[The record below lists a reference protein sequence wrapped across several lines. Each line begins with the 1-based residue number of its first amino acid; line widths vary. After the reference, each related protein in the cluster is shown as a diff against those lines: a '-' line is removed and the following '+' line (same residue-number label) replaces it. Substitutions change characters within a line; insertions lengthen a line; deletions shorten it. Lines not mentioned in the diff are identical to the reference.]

1 MILQQWTIN
10 TWAFFSNLALE
21 NHLILELE
29 CSIWQYKGVK
39 YLEYKLEIIE
49 NIVSI
54 RYPTLV

>member
-21 NHLILELE
+21 NNLILKLE
-29 CSIWQYKGVK
+29 YSIWQYKGVQ

-49 NIVSI
+49 NILSI
-54 RYPTLV
+54 WYPTLV